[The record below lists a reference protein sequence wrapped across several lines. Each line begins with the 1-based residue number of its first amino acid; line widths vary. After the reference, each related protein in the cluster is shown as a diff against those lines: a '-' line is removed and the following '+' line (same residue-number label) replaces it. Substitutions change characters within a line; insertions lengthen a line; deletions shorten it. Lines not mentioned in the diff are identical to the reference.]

1 MNEMPQVELNG
12 SSVLIT
18 LAVIL
23 IILEGISVLS
33 KGIEAWKKLTGKDA
47 RAKEMAE
54 VKERLAN
61 IEAWQVTVN
70 SRLEQGNHRFD
81 EGKKDTTEILKTLHR
96 IVKHLQS
103 GNDHDKLQ
111 QTDDQLFE
119 YLVKR
124 GVSREDL
131 E

>member
-1 MNEMPQVELNG
+1 MPQVELNG

>member
-1 MNEMPQVELNG
+1 MPQVELSG
-12 SSVLIT
+12 GTILIT

-23 IILEGISVLS
+23 IVLEGISVIA
-33 KGIEAWKKLTGKDA
+33 KGMDAWKKLTGRDE
-47 RAKEMAE
+47 RAKEIGDI
-54 VKERLAN
+54 KQRLDK
-61 IEAWQVTVN
+61 IEQWQSTVN
-70 SRLEQGNHRFD
+70 ARLDQGNHRFD

-103 GNDHDKLQ
+103 GNDHEKLQ
-111 QTDDQLFE
+111 QTDDQLYE
-119 YLVKR
+119 YLIHR

>member
-1 MNEMPQVELNG
+1 MPQVQLSG
-12 SSVLIT
+12 SSVLVT

-23 IILEGISVLS
+23 IVLEGISVLS
-33 KGIEAWKKLTGKDA
+33 KGIDAWRKLTGRDE
-47 RAKEMAE
+47 RAKEIAGI
-54 VKERLAN
+54 KERLAN
-61 IEAWQVTVN
+61 IEAWQIMVN
-70 SRLEQGNHRFD
+70 NRLEQGNHRFD

>member
-1 MNEMPQVELNG
+1 MPQVELTGGN
-12 SSVLIT
+12 VLVT

-33 KGIEAWKKLTGKDA
+33 KGVEAWKKLTGRDERA
-47 RAKEMAE
+47 REMTSVKGRITDLE
-54 VKERLAN
+54 VWRTTVDQRL
-61 IEAWQVTVN
+61 
-70 SRLEQGNHRFD
+70 LQGNKRFD
-81 EGKKDTTEILKTLHR
+81 ESSKDTIAILMALHR

-103 GNDHDKLQ
+103 GNDHEKLKE
-111 QTDDQLFE
+111 TDDQLFD

-124 GVSREDL
+124 GVNPQTL

>member
-1 MNEMPQVELNG
+1 MPQVELTGGN
-12 SSVLIT
+12 VLVT

-33 KGIEAWKKLTGKDA
+33 KGVEAWKKLTGRDERA
-47 RAKEMAE
+47 REMTSVKGRITDLE
-54 VKERLAN
+54 VWRTTVDQRL
-61 IEAWQVTVN
+61 
-70 SRLEQGNHRFD
+70 LQGNKRFD
-81 EGKKDTTEILKTLHR
+81 ESSKDTIAVLMALHR

-103 GNDHDKLQ
+103 GNDHDKLKE
-111 QTDDQLFE
+111 TDEQLFD

-124 GVSREDL
+124 GVNPQTL

>member
-1 MNEMPQVELNG
+1 MPQVELTGGNLL
-12 SSVLIT
+12 VT

-23 IILEGISVLS
+23 IVLEGVSVLS
-33 KGIEAWKKLTGKDA
+33 KGVDAWKKLTGRDE
-47 RAKEMAE
+47 RAKEMQD

-61 IEAWQVTVN
+61 IESWQITVN
-70 SRLEQGNHRFD
+70 NRLEQGNHRFD

-111 QTDDQLFE
+111 ETDEKLYD
-119 YLVKR
+119 YLLNR
-124 GVSREDL
+124 GVSRQDL

>member
-1 MNEMPQVELNG
+1 MPNVELSGNTLL
-12 SSVLIT
+12 VT

-23 IILEGISVLS
+23 ILLEGISVVS
-33 KGIEAWKKLTGKDA
+33 KGVEAWKKITGRDERA
-47 RAKEMAE
+47 REMAQ

-61 IEAWQVTVN
+61 IESWQITVN
-70 SRLEQGNHRFD
+70 NRLENGNHRFD

-124 GVSREDL
+124 GVNREEL

>member
-1 MNEMPQVELNG
+1 MKVPQVSLSGESL
-12 SSVLIT
+12 LIT

-23 IILEGISVLS
+23 IVLEAISVLS
-33 KGIEAWKKLTGKDA
+33 KGVDAWKKLTGRDA
-47 RAKEMAE
+47 RAKEMQE

-61 IEAWQVTVN
+61 IEAWQITVN
-70 SRLEQGNHRFD
+70 NRLEKGNHRFD

-124 GVSREDL
+124 GVSREEL

>member
-1 MNEMPQVELNG
+1 MPNVELSG
-12 SSVLIT
+12 SSVLVT

-23 IILEGISVLS
+23 IVLEGISVLS
-33 KGIEAWKKLTGKDA
+33 KGIDAWKKLTGRDE
-47 RAKEMAE
+47 RAKEMTQ

-61 IEAWQVTVN
+61 IEAWQITVN
-70 SRLEQGNHRFD
+70 NRLEQGNHRFD

-119 YLVKR
+119 YLVRR

>member
-1 MNEMPQVELNG
+1 MPQVELTGGN
-12 SSVLIT
+12 VLVT

-33 KGIEAWKKLTGKDA
+33 KGVEAWKKLTGRDERA
-47 RAKEMAE
+47 REMTSVKGRITDLE
-54 VKERLAN
+54 VWRTTVDQRL
-61 IEAWQVTVN
+61 
-70 SRLEQGNHRFD
+70 LQGNKRFD
-81 EGKKDTTEILKTLHR
+81 ESSKDTIAILMALHR

-103 GNDHDKLQ
+103 GNDHDKLKE
-111 QTDDQLFE
+111 TDDQLFD

-124 GVSREDL
+124 GVNPQTL

>member
-1 MNEMPQVELNG
+1 MPQVELTGGN
-12 SSVLIT
+12 VLVT

-33 KGIEAWKKLTGKDA
+33 KGVEAWKKLTGRDERA
-47 RAKEMAE
+47 REMTSVKGRITDLE
-54 VKERLAN
+54 VWRTTVDQRL
-61 IEAWQVTVN
+61 
-70 SRLEQGNHRFD
+70 LQGNKRFD
-81 EGKKDTTEILKTLHR
+81 ESSKDTIAVLMALHR

-103 GNDHDKLQ
+103 GNDHDKLKE
-111 QTDDQLFE
+111 TDDQLFD

-124 GVSREDL
+124 GVNPQTL

>member
-1 MNEMPQVELNG
+1 MPDVQLNG
-12 SSVLIT
+12 GSILIT

-23 IILEGISVLS
+23 IVLEGISVLS
-33 KGIEAWKKLTGKDA
+33 KGIDAWKKLTGKDA
-47 RAKEMAE
+47 RAKEME
-54 VKERLAN
+54 GIKDRLAS

-70 SRLEQGNHRFD
+70 NRLEQGNHRFD

-111 QTDDQLFE
+111 QTDDQLYE
-119 YLVKR
+119 YLLNR
-124 GVSREDL
+124 GVKREDL